1 MFLVQ
6 LAGKQKSQANKNG
19 LWWGRVCQIRRK
31 VINEGVLVKEAVPEP
46 PEPKQRRL
54 VEVPVMGDGLDTQ
67 QAKRMIAA
75 SRDKLRELYQQEQQV
90 HEPAAAPQGPCRNA
104 KEGPVLPT
112 VGRYV
117 TVQYLPY
124 HLVKLRGCCV
134 LRLRHTQM
142 PQTRER
148 SGFQEHV
155 ETFITK
161 TRAHPIDPKNCSDI

>member
-6 LAGKQKSQANKNG
+6 LAGKQKSQANKNE
-19 LWWGRVCQIRRK
+19 LWWGQICQIRRK

-104 KEGPVLPT
+104 KERPVLPT
-112 VGRYV
+112 
-117 TVQYLPY
+117 
-124 HLVKLRGCCV
+124 
-134 LRLRHTQM
+134 
-142 PQTRER
+142 TRER